1 MYDIQWS
8 ITSGFGTLLTSP
20 ETLEAVYDPAGNDV
34 ENGVTLTLTAYG
46 KGDCVGNRAQ
56 QTSKLTLARLLSILV
71 TAAPCV
77 LVNHLQFIML
87 RFKGWENENYRW
99 VANYAQDQSNS
110 QSPDGYF
117 INQGKLE
124 PTYVPGNEDI
134 NRGLVYLFL
143 EPVNIPGS
151 CYFTPGPVALEI
163 NSEISLSAGPNL
175 EVCGDYG
182 AVPLIGYSNQVED
195 PLVSWSVYSVNGIP
209 VGNQIG
215 ISDTSNLETTYQPS
229 SIEYING
236 ISTVTLSLSAAGDFC
251 PGDNTTDTV
260 TITYYEPI
268 DAFAGDIQS
277 ICGTDN
283 SVLIDDA
290 EILSGVNSYIDFEWK
305 VIDGFGFGDILN
317 KNSLRPTYVPN
328 ANDANLLNREVRLGL
343 FINPPS
349 FGDVTLQNGDIENFS
364 CPPPLAPYIKSI
376 IISEDLSGTGSIIAD
391 SVVGAGLTQHS
402 FEVDTSATGLVGAV
416 DFDWNYPPDATLV
429 SDFGNMV
436 ILTFEKYVEDQF
448 ASISVVASNDCPGQQ
463 QFMSFDFE
471 IKAAL
476 SSFQT
481 LQTISVNLY
490 VMRNR

>member
-1 MYDIQWS
+1 M
-8 ITSGFGTLLTSP
+8 
-20 ETLEAVYDPAGNDV
+20 
-34 ENGVTLTLTAYG
+34 
-46 KGDCVGNRAQ
+46 
-56 QTSKLTLARLLSILV
+56 
-71 TAAPCV
+71 
-77 LVNHLQFIML
+77 
-87 RFKGWENENYRW
+87 
-99 VANYAQDQSNS
+99 
-110 QSPDGYF
+110 
-117 INQGKLE
+117 
-124 PTYVPGNEDI
+124 
-134 NRGLVYLFL
+134 
-143 EPVNIPGS
+143 
-151 CYFTPGPVALEI
+151 
-163 NSEISLSAGPNL
+163 
-175 EVCGDYG
+175 
-182 AVPLIGYSNQVED
+182 ED

-364 CPPPLAPYIKSI
+364 CPPPPAPYIKSI

-391 SVVGAGLTQHS
+391 SVVCAGLTQHS

-436 ILTFEKYVEDQF
+436 ILTLKNML
-448 ASISVVASNDCPGQQ
+448 SISLLRFQWLPQ
-463 QFMSFDFE
+463 M
-471 IKAAL
+471 IAL
-476 SSFQT
+476 DNN
-481 LQTISVNLY
+481 NL
-490 VMRNR
+490 